1 MSPLSV
7 ISGFIAVIFFVT
19 LIMLLVVVIFH
30 SVPVTN
36 LKSQLLVLVEA
47 EAKVM
52 LLKGLSFFALLTSLL
67 RTILFALLSL
77 SNLVIFVTSFEVLPF
92 PTVPV
97 SNLKSG
103 LIVVEAEAKLMFL
116 KGCFFFVLLT
126 SLLGAILFAVLL
138 LSN

>member
-1 MSPLSV
+1 
-7 ISGFIAVIFFVT
+7 
-19 LIMLLVVVIFH
+19 
-30 SVPVTN
+30 
-36 LKSQLLVLVEA
+36 
-47 EAKVM
+47 M

>member
-19 LIMLLVVVIFH
+19 LIMLLLVVIFH

>member
-1 MSPLSV
+1 MCVAPTLLLPSGVRAFDRSRMSPLSV

-116 KGCFFFVLLT
+116 
-126 SLLGAILFAVLL
+126 
-138 LSN
+138 